1 MIYLYTYESNANY
14 THHFYNPDDSSFYT
28 TSVFSTGVL
37 IYNKIMIDKKNNTIF
52 KYGSCS
58 SFKYKLPSKLN
69 IIIFVDNKH
78 KLTQLYDSVFKIALN
93 SI

>member
-37 IYNKIMIDKKNNTIF
+37 IYNKIMIDKK
-52 KYGSCS
+52 KG
-58 SFKYKLPSKLN
+58 
-69 IIIFVDNKH
+69 NK
-78 KLTQLYDSVFKIALN
+78 N
-93 SI
+93 